1 MLVVVPATT
10 VLAVGVLIAKVVK
23 VSWTKRVRP
32 ADEAHISRR
41 ASMR

>member
-1 MLVVVPATT
+1 MLVAVPATT
-10 VLAVGVLIAKVVK
+10 VLAVGVLIAK